1 MAINVNKPAPEN
13 PLQDEFLLK
22 EFLAYL
28 ADKYRNGHLLPDFP
42 ADPPNVGNQYRMY
55 FNTTTGKPVYYNG
68 TAWISL

>member
-13 PLQDEFLLK
+13 PLKDEFLLK

-42 ADPPNVGNQYRMY
+42 TDPPNTGRQYRMY
-55 FNTTTGKPVYYNG
+55 FNTTLLRPRFFDG
-68 TAWISL
+68 TVWITL